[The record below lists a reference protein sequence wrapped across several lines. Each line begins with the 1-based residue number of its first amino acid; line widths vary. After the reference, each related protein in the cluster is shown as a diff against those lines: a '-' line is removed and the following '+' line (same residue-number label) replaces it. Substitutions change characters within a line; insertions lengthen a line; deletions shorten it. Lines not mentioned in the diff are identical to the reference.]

1 MAAAGISTL
10 GITFG
15 YGTETTAGTKPTSF
29 KQLTRINALGG
40 INIEPEQIDASALED
55 EITRYV
61 KGRADTGGSFA
72 VTVNFTSDTVKEWQ
86 DLITAYKALSGGK
99 RMWFETIIP
108 GIDNSFFVVAQ
119 PPEEIP
125 QPEIGQNELLTVEMN
140 LTIEEYKG
148 LDTSVAFTPGNK

>member
-108 GIDNSFFVVAQ
+108 GITNSFFVVAQ

-125 QPEIGQNELLTVEMN
+125 HPEIGQNELLTVEMN

-148 LDTSVAFTPGNK
+148 LDTSVEFTQGE

>member
-1 MAAAGISTL
+1 MAAAGISTW

-108 GIDNSFFVVAQ
+108 GITNSFFVVAQ

-148 LDTSVAFTPGNK
+148 LDTSVEFTPGE